1 MVTLNGTIR
10 SQKRVS
16 NCSHFSIVLSR
27 KIEGLRDGTE
37 GGMLPVKKRVRAHT
51 TIISH
56 ITGISFDVISNIH
69 VCMHV
74 FVAHMYLEHVEVR
87 RGY

>member
-1 MVTLNGTIR
+1 MVTFNGTIR
-10 SQKRVS
+10 NQKRVS

-56 ITGISFDVISNIH
+56 IIIIRFECYIKHTMFVILGLHSHLLSNI
-69 VCMHV
+69 
-74 FVAHMYLEHVEVR
+74 F
-87 RGY
+87 